1 MGRTLR
7 LLSLLLLS
15 PRGAKR
21 RARNVH
27 PHYASPPPATI
38 RAGNRVR

>member
-7 LLSLLLLS
+7 LLSLLLS